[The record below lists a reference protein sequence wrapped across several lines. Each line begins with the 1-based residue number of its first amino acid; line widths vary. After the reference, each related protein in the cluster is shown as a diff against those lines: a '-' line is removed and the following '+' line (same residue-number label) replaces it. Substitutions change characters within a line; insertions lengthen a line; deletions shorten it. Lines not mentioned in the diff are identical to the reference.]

1 MTDIEWADERLGFAD
16 LVRAAM
22 PAALM
27 LGALAGA
34 VEFGFIGAHMPLALG
49 FDEAVLLGLVTV
61 VLGVVLAGAM
71 LPAAAGI
78 AGRITAGNADTAVAL
93 ALGLLG
99 GAVAAWHLW
108 PMGSALMDQAG
119 RAPSAAAFFAMPL
132 GVVGVVHVNARYWVR
147 RRSHSASFDP
157 SASTGGIPLIAA
169 LTAGAVLVTAF
180 VSSGRSYG
188 TGMALDTD
196 APVLLITVDALR
208 RDHVSIYGGGTVST
222 PSMDEL
228 GEQGVVFDNAVTPT
242 PDSVPAH
249 AAIMT
254 GMHPVRTGVLSDG
267 HALHPR
273 HQTLATR
280 LAAEGYATAGF
291 VSSAALQ
298 SGSGLQ
304 QGFQVYDDDFS
315 PVVRGLRRIRTADWA
330 FRAAASWMGP
340 SKADWRRMRAG
351 EQTMGHA
358 LSWLRDNGRRPFF
371 VWVHLVE
378 PHAPYQTHGAA
389 GAPQVDHEAMM
400 ASGTR
405 EHDSRT
411 AASLRDLYAEEVV
424 HTDALIG
431 DFVDAVR
438 DVVDRPMTVVLASA
452 HGELLGEH
460 GIQFNPSGLYDESVR
475 VPLIIVPHKGS
486 PIHRRVSPQ
495 VRLMD
500 IPNTVLAVLGIDT
513 VDAIESGDLAGFWND
528 LQSRDYASF
537 LMGRVGDRFDEG
549 TLFGYRAAKSDG
561 ESGEMLKYIWNPASG
576 QSWLYDLGVDPGESV
591 DISLSQAAVVE
602 AMERQ
607 VRKELGTAAPEGA
620 LVSPEAL
627 AIIRAMEGLR

>member
-16 LVRAAM
+16 LMRAAM

-27 LGALAGA
+27 LGALSGA

-49 FDEAVLLGLVTV
+49 FDEALLLGLATV
-61 VLGVVLAGAM
+61 VFGLALSGAL

-78 AGRITAGNADTAVAL
+78 SGRLTGGNADAAVAFT
-93 ALGLLG
+93 LGLLG
-99 GAVAAWHLW
+99 GALAAWHLW
-108 PMGSALMDQAG
+108 PMGSALMNQAG

-132 GVVGVVHVNARYWVR
+132 GVVGVVHVNAKYWVR
-147 RRSHSASFDP
+147 RRHHSTGNDHSAPTSGRP
-157 SASTGGIPLIAA
+157 AIAA
-169 LTAGAVLVTAF
+169 VITAAVLTTAF
-180 VSSGRSYG
+180 VCSGRSYG

-208 RDHVSIYGGGTVST
+208 RDHVSIYGGGTVAT

-228 GEQGVVFDNAVTPT
+228 GEQGVVFDNAVTPM

-267 HALHPR
+267 HSLNSR

-291 VSSAALQ
+291 VSSVALQ

-315 PVVRGLRRIRTADWA
+315 PFVRGLRRIRTADLA

-340 SKADWRRMRAG
+340 SQARWRRMRSG
-351 EQTMGHA
+351 EQTLGEA

-389 GAPQVDHEAMM
+389 GAPDVDHEMLLVR
-400 ASGTR
+400 GIR
-405 EHDSRT
+405 EHDART

-438 DVVDRPMTVVLASA
+438 GIVDRPMTVVLASA
-452 HGELLGEH
+452 HGEMLGEH
-460 GIQFNPSGLYDESVR
+460 DIQFNPSGLYDEAVR
-475 VPLIIVPHKGS
+475 VPLVIAPHNGS
-486 PIHRRVSPQ
+486 PVHRRVSSQ

-500 IPNTVLAVLGIDT
+500 IPNTVLAILGIDT
-513 VDAIESGDLAGFWND
+513 VDAIESGDLSGFWND

-537 LMGRVGDRFDEG
+537 LMGRVGDRFDDG

-561 ESGEMLKYIWNPASG
+561 EAGEMLKYIWNPTSG
-576 QSWLYDLGVDPGESV
+576 QSWLYDLAVDPAESV

-620 LVSPEAL
+620 LVPPESL
-627 AIIRAMEGLR
+627 AIIQAMEGLR

>member
-1 MTDIEWADERLGFAD
+1 
-16 LVRAAM
+16 
-22 PAALM
+22 
-27 LGALAGA
+27 
-34 VEFGFIGAHMPLALG
+34 
-49 FDEAVLLGLVTV
+49 
-61 VLGVVLAGAM
+61 
-71 LPAAAGI
+71 
-78 AGRITAGNADTAVAL
+78 
-93 ALGLLG
+93 
-99 GAVAAWHLW
+99 
-108 PMGSALMDQAG
+108 
-119 RAPSAAAFFAMPL
+119 
-132 GVVGVVHVNARYWVR
+132 
-147 RRSHSASFDP
+147 
-157 SASTGGIPLIAA
+157 
-169 LTAGAVLVTAF
+169 
-180 VSSGRSYG
+180 
-188 TGMALDTD
+188 
-196 APVLLITVDALR
+196 
-208 RDHVSIYGGGTVST
+208 
-222 PSMDEL
+222 
-228 GEQGVVFDNAVTPT
+228 
-242 PDSVPAH
+242 
-249 AAIMT
+249 
-254 GMHPVRTGVLSDG
+254 
-267 HALHPR
+267 
-273 HQTLATR
+273 
-280 LAAEGYATAGF
+280 
-291 VSSAALQ
+291 
-298 SGSGLQ
+298 
-304 QGFQVYDDDFS
+304 
-315 PVVRGLRRIRTADWA
+315 
-330 FRAAASWMGP
+330 
-340 SKADWRRMRAG
+340 RAG

-400 ASGTR
+400 VSGTR
-405 EHDSRT
+405 EYDSRT
-411 AASLRDLYAEEVV
+411 AASLRDVYAEEVV

-452 HGELLGEH
+452 HGEMLGEH

-500 IPNTVLAVLGIDT
+500 IPNTVLAILGIDT

-537 LMGRVGDRFDEG
+537 LMGRMGDRFDEG

-620 LVSPEAL
+620 LVSPESL